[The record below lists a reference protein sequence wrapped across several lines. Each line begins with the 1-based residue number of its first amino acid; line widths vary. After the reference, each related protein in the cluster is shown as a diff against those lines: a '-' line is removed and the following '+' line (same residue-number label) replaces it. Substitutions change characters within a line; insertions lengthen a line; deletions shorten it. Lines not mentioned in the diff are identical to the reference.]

1 METTDSKQSKQKDTG
16 TKNNEVYTN
25 YSFQIKD
32 ALISPMRKQL
42 HYKPHVLIK
51 NYLHFSRHS
60 PLSPFLGMK
69 QKRKYV
75 KSTENHSN
83 T

>member
-16 TKNNEVYTN
+16 TKNNEVNTN
-25 YSFQIKD
+25 CSFQMKD
-32 ALISPMRKQL
+32 AHISPMRKQL
-42 HYKPHVLIK
+42 YYKPCDLIK

-60 PLSPFLGMK
+60 PSLPFWDWN
-69 QKRKYV
+69 KRK
-75 KSTENHSN
+75 N

>member
-16 TKNNEVYTN
+16 TKNNEVNTN

-32 ALISPMRKQL
+32 AHISPMRKQL
-42 HYKPHVLIK
+42 YYKPHDLIK

-60 PLSPFLGMK
+60 PSLPFW
-69 QKRKYV
+69 
-75 KSTENHSN
+75 E
-83 T
+83 